1 MITKD
6 MIDEDLQ
13 SNREL
18 TETERIAIEILR
30 RDGGADRESAT
41 IRVVTETG
49 IVIGDKEVVHE
60 IEEEVSEIEDAVTRR
75 RTTRITN
82 GVDAI

>member
-41 IRVVTETG
+41 IRVVKETG
-49 IVIGDKEVVHE
+49 IVIRD
-60 IEEEVSEIEDAVTRR
+60 EDAVTRK